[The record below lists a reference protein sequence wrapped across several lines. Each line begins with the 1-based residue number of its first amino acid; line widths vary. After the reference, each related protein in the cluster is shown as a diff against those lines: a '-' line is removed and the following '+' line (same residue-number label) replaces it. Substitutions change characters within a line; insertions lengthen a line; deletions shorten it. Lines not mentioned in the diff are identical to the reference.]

1 MAQYFAHGVRA
12 GADVGEESGSRV
24 RRGARARRER
34 AAAPLRLREDR
45 RRGARGAR
53 GPGVRG
59 QYPRGAGRP
68 VRGPAVQPRASAQEA
83 TAGGEPGR
91 DPHARDDVRRGQRR
105 PGRDLG
111 RDRRWRVLAGLVD
124 GLVGRCARLALA
136 RVPGGRIRARRPAP
150 RARDAGATQLAA
162 PVALTTLMA
171 AMWPDEVDRVLAGDL
186 TAALAYVTPAGGA
199 VATAVAPIGLRDAER
214 GTTGFTTSLGLHK
227 KLERIRREPRVALA
241 FHARDH
247 GFADG
252 PRYVLVQGDADFAI
266 EPDERYLEE
275 ELGPRAERYLGPR
288 RSGFFWDRWLREYYR
303 DRVPVEIRVRRVVS
317 WPDLDCRGES
327 EVFGEPLPAGE
338 VEPQGPPKKGAGP

>member
-1 MAQYFAHGVRA
+1 
-12 GADVGEESGSRV
+12 
-24 RRGARARRER
+24 
-34 AAAPLRLREDR
+34 
-45 RRGARGAR
+45 
-53 GPGVRG
+53 
-59 QYPRGAGRP
+59 
-68 VRGPAVQPRASAQEA
+68 
-83 TAGGEPGR
+83 
-91 DPHARDDVRRGQRR
+91 
-105 PGRDLG
+105 
-111 RDRRWRVLAGLVD
+111 
-124 GLVGRCARLALA
+124 
-136 RVPGGRIRARRPAP
+136 
-150 RARDAGATQLAA
+150 
-162 PVALTTLMA
+162 MA

-214 GTTGFTTSLGLHK
+214 GTAGFTTSLGLHK

-252 PRYVLVQGDADFAI
+252 TRYVLVQGDAEFAI

-317 WPDLDCRGES
+317 WPDLDCRGEP
-327 EVFGEPLPAGE
+327 EVFGEPLPAE
-338 VEPQGPPKKGAGP
+338 DVEPQEPPKKGAGPRVDVDRAARKIAKLPHVVLAYRGADGYPMIVPVSVTDAGRDGLQLDAGGGPLPTGGRRAGLLAHDYGKQLTAIAARQHTGWLIVADGQARYSPHTEQGFRAPANKTVLLLANGLLAKRGLRKAEREGTIEKLRAA